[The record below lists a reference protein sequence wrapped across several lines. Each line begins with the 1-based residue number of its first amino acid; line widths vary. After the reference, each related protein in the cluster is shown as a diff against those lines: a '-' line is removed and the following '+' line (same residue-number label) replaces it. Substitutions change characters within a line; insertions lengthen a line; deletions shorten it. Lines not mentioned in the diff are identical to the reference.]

1 MKDFNAS
8 FWVRLSIANL
18 FVVAC
23 IGVLMR
29 YKIGFSFPYFDQK
42 NIQHAHSYFAFA
54 GWISQIIMALM
65 VLYLQP
71 LLSAQRLRA
80 YHLLLAG
87 NLFCAIG
94 MLVSFA
100 VQGYGLYSISLSSMS
115 LLLSFVFVF
124 FYLSDVNRS
133 KQVGIKNW
141 FRAALIFNVISS
153 FGTASLVYMMATKN
167 LEQHSYLASVYW
179 YLHFQYNGWFFFA
192 CMGLLHS
199 YLHRLNPAYDG
210 LPKVFWLFVV
220 SCIPAYGL
228 SVLWLEL
235 PVWLIVLISIAAIAQ
250 FWGWVSL
257 LLSIKN
263 DSMIESSGA
272 DWLMKLLLAIVAFAA
287 TIKITLQL
295 GSTIPAVSKLAF
307 GFRPIVIAYLHLV
320 LLAVTSL
327 FLITH
332 AYGLGLIKNNKLSI
346 FGILLFVVGV
356 FANELV
362 LAVQGIASF
371 SYTMVPY
378 INEILFGVSIWMWLS
393 LLILLAA
400 QLLTNITR
408 KCRGL

>member
-1 MKDFNAS
+1 MKHFNAT
-8 FWVRLSIANL
+8 FWVKLSIANL
-18 FVVAC
+18 FVVAA

-42 NIQHAHSYFAFA
+42 NIQHAHSHFAFA
-54 GWISQIIMALM
+54 GWISQIIMVLM

-71 LLSAQRLRA
+71 LLSTKRLQA
-80 YHLLLAG
+80 YQLILFA
-87 NLFCAIG
+87 NLFCAFG

-100 VQGYGLYSISLSSMS
+100 IQGYGFYSISFATLC
-115 LLLSFVFVF
+115 LLLSFVFSF
-124 FYLSDVNRS
+124 FYFRDVSLSKHTV
-133 KQVGIKNW
+133 VKNW
-141 FRAALIFNVISS
+141 FRAALIFNIISS
-153 FGTASLVYMMATKN
+153 LGTASLVYMMATKHI
-167 LEQHSYLASVYW
+167 EQHSYLSSLYW

-199 YLHRLNPAYDG
+199 YLNRIKPAFNG
-210 LPKVFWLFVV
+210 SAKVFWLFAA

-228 SVLWLEL
+228 SVLWIQI
-235 PVWLIVLISIAAIAQ
+235 PVWLIVLIAIAAIAQ
-250 FWGWVSL
+250 FWGWVRF
-257 LLSIKN
+257 LLSIKSN
-263 DSMIESSGA
+263 SLMQNSKA

-287 TIKITLQL
+287 TIKISLQL

-327 FLITH
+327 FLITYS
-332 AYGLGLIKNNKLSI
+332 YGSGLIKNNKLSI
-346 FGILLFVVGV
+346 AGILFFVAGV

-371 SYTMVPY
+371 SYTMVPF
-378 INEILFGVSIWMWLS
+378 INEVLLGVSIWMLLS

-400 QLLTNITR
+400 QAMTNVTR
-408 KCRGL
+408 N